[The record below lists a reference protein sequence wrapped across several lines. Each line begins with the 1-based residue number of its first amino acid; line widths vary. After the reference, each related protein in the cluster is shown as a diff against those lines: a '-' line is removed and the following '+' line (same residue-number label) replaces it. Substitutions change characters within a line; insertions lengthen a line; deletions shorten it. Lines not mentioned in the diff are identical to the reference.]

1 MPINFFWDNEDPRII
16 ACEIR
21 RLSSSTENP
30 LPTSMSTMSAY
41 DSNASPTKTAN
52 TNLSSDSQ
60 IAILF
65 TTNDVRNAVKPME
78 VLSLQFEEQLLDMFT
93 PYAVTLKVGHIE
105 KRILNNFTGIE
116 VTNEVNR
123 KLILDFSV
131 FIADGKMDEAF
142 RCIRS
147 IQSDVVWENLARK
160 CVHTGRL
167 DVAKVCLG
175 NLKRALSV
183 RALRLAM
190 ADETLEPDAKI
201 AVLAIELHMIA
212 EAEALYKKCGRYDLL
227 NQLLQA
233 CGRFEEALQIAER
246 LDRVHLKNTYFEYAE
261 WLKENGDINNAMLY
275 YSKAN
280 NAAHNISQ
288 MLIDNPALLKV
299 LIKDDDNSFLVCF
312 INLFSLHAVG
322 NSNI

>member
-1 MPINFFWDNEDPRII
+1 M
-16 ACEIR
+16 
-21 RLSSSTENP
+21 
-30 LPTSMSTMSAY
+30 
-41 DSNASPTKTAN
+41 
-52 TNLSSDSQ
+52 
-60 IAILF
+60 
-65 TTNDVRNAVKPME
+65 
-78 VLSLQFEEQLLDMFT
+78 
-93 PYAVTLKVGHIE
+93 TLKIGQIE
-105 KRILNNFTGIE
+105 KRILNNFTGIA
-116 VTNEVNR
+116 VSNDTNR
-123 KLILDFSV
+123 KHILDFSIY
-131 FIADGKMDEAF
+131 IADGKMDEAF

-160 CVHTGRL
+160 CVQTGRL

-190 ADETLEPDAKI
+190 DDDTLEQDAKV
-201 AVLAIELHMIA
+201 AVLAIELRMIP

-233 CGRFEEALQIAER
+233 CGRYEEALQIAER

-288 MLIDNPALLKV
+288 MLIDEPKLLKV
-299 LIKDDDNSFLVCF
+299 HDYCRMTGVE
-312 INLFSLHAVG
+312 LFHLSMSLAK
-322 NSNI
+322 ICIY